1 MRCMLAGWS
10 WSGIVDP
17 RRQMRELAR
26 ASRQRWLE
34 ALLLLALVT
43 GQRRG
48 DLAKMRFAECI
59 RSVCGET
66 AYQAA
71 EWPSL
76 HEVRSLSARLYSEQG
91 IDVQTLLG
99 HKHAEM
105 TPDEATSP
113 GLSYGSSAS
122 RHASVAARRSE
133 SPAIAGPFQ

>member
-1 MRCMLAGWS
+1 MLLRKAG
-10 WSGIVDP
+10 GG
-17 RRQMRELAR
+17 R
-26 ASRQRWLE
+26 LE
-34 ALLLLALVT
+34 ESSLSI
-43 GQRRG
+43 
-48 DLAKMRFAECI
+48 RFAECI

-105 TPDEATSP
+105 TDLYRDDR
-113 GLSYGSSAS
+113 GLSAGVWK
-122 RHASVAARRSE
+122 RVV
-133 SPAIAGPFQ
+133 PA